1 MTAKEQELK
10 KNREQPLSPY
20 PGTIFTQH
28 EVMYS
33 WAVWTLHIIE
43 IVLSIRKKVKPGKV
57 KRRNTRDG
65 KKHDSAKQTS
75 VEKQK
80 RIILYSKRENGG

>member
-1 MTAKEQELK
+1 MD
-10 KNREQPLSPY
+10 
-20 PGTIFTQH
+20 
-28 EVMYS
+28 S
-33 WAVWTLHIIE
+33 WAVWTLHISK
-43 IVLSIRKKVKPGKV
+43 IVLSISEEVKPGKV

-80 RIILYSKRENGG
+80 PDNSIFKARKWGIGGFNNQND